1 MLCRILFQQV
11 LEVWRA
17 GTDDHLVSFGVLTLK
32 YLPRQCVHQRLRTEN
47 YPSYAHL
54 SGDGHVA
61 EALLV
66 SEVLEGGYH
75 VGLEVVT

>member
-17 GTDDHLVSFGVLTLK
+17 GTEDHLVSLGVLTLK
-32 YLPRQCVHQRLRTEN
+32 YLPRQFMHQRPQTEN
-47 YPSYAHL
+47 HARYAHL
-54 SGDGHVA
+54 SGNGHVA
-61 EALLV
+61 KALLV